1 MLYVPDLEVALAWY
15 QSLGLQL
22 LSLKLQGQESEP
34 FETARLRFPDGK
46 SQLELHTQPTRQFT
60 DLVVRV
66 KDVRTL
72 YRQLQH
78 QTSLGWLQTPRPT
91 EQGWEAV
98 VRTPDKNIWVL
109 VSGPDSAEGAPPAP

>member
-15 QSLGLQL
+15 QNLGLQL
-22 LSLKLQGQESEP
+22 LSRKLQWQASEP
-34 FETARLRFPDGK
+34 FESIRLRFPDGK
-46 SQLELHTQPTRQFT
+46 SQLELHTQPSRQFT

-72 YRQLQH
+72 YLQLQH

-91 EQGWEAV
+91 ELGWEAV
-98 VRTPDKNIWVL
+98 VRTPDKNIWAL
-109 VSGPDSAEGAPPAP
+109 VSGPDSAEGAPPAL